1 MFRKCYTLPQL
12 NTVGGAQPVLGISP
26 PDDGGSAAVVV
37 VVVGA
42 RRRSTETTA
51 GFEQRRGIES
61 QTEKENL
68 GVEKLTLV
76 FSLNLLG

>member
-12 NTVGGAQPVLGISP
+12 NTVGGAQPVFGISP
-26 PDDGGSAAVVV
+26 PDNGGSAAAV

-42 RRRSTETTA
+42 RRRSTEATT
-51 GFEQRRGIES
+51 GFEQRRGIGS

-76 FSLNLLG
+76 LA